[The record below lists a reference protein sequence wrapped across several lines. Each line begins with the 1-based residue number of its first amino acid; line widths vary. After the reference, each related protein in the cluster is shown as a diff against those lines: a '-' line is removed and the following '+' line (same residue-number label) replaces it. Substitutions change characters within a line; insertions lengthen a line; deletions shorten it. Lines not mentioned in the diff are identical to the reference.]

1 MNKISIIIPVY
12 NSERYLKKCL
22 DSILNQ
28 TYKNLEIIL
37 IDDGS
42 EDGSLKI
49 MNEYKKNDKRI
60 KIIKKN
66 NSGVSSSRN
75 IGIKNSTGEFI
86 TFIDSDDAIDMRYFE
101 KTMKYFNDTEIDI
114 VCTNYNYD
122 YNGNLKRNRNFVSGK
137 VSNIIALN
145 PASNYYI
152 TTVWGKIFKSD
163 IIKSLKFD
171 EKIFYSEDTLFYTE
185 ALLKA
190 KNIFFLNEFLYNYF
204 INENGAMKNKDL
216 KKYSTDLLARYKILK
231 IYKQNN
237 LPKNIIKNAEIYLLH
252 SYVNIAFLAKQQNYK
267 LQLNL
272 DKKSLLKL
280 SLILSFW
287 GSKFIKTKDKVKLLY
302 IIIRGDT
309 IEKNW
314 DNNVS

>member
-309 IEKNW
+309 IEKKLG
-314 DNNVS
+314 